1 MELFRSH
8 SNSNRQSIKFKLPCQ
23 QRITNDTESN
33 TTASWLTVE
42 SLLSYTNGNVA
53 ILKGIL
59 ERSKAV
65 AVKFGDLSEILTE
78 YKAAEKL
85 FEANLT
91 GFMKFICMFQCN
103 DDFREILAQNYLS
116 RPHICH
122 GEGDGIGTI
131 VMPYYPLGSL
141 DNYKWTKKQIPE
153 FKNVLKQVCFALFVA
168 FKTTGFVHMDLHAGN
183 IVLRATK
190 KRDLDYNGH
199 ASLPVV
205 GGKYAMIMD
214 FQKYCLNDDAA
225 FVRSLE
231 RVIHTACTSSASDVV
246 FDFHSAP
253 VRTWAQ
259 RHTDLTTEAFSNLAA
274 VIDDIELR
282 FVRSEIPIMRWN

>member
-1 MELFRSH
+1 MELFRSQ
-8 SNSNRQSIKFKLPCQ
+8 SNGNRQSIKFKLPCQ
-23 QRITNDTESN
+23 QRITNDTDSN
-33 TTASWLTVE
+33 TTASWLTVK

-183 IVLRATK
+183 VVMRATK
-190 KRDLDYNGH
+190 KRDLDYSGH
-199 ASLPVV
+199 AILPVV

-231 RVIHTACTSSASDVV
+231 RVIQTACTSSASDVV

-259 RHTDLTTEAFSNLAA
+259 MHTDLTAEAFSNLAA